1 MLPISLSDPV
11 HPQSGSNLMKKNYW
25 AGMGALT
32 VLQQKEEGWHTL
44 LLLHVQLEVQ
54 GFSFVMQ
61 ALQL

>member
-11 HPQSGSNLMKKNYW
+11 HPQSGSNLMKKTIGQVW
-25 AGMGALT
+25 VPSQSFSRKRKVGTL
-32 VLQQKEEGWHTL
+32 L